1 MNNKINYGI
10 EFTDT
15 DNEIWQFD
23 YDGYESKE
31 EAIRY
36 GKKLAKGEDY
46 KRFRVGKSV
55 PCSMATIYADNII
68 ENAVEQL
75 YDEVGE
81 VSETYLE
88 NVTDEQEKELEEA
101 LNEVFYQWHKKHD
114 LFPTCYTIEDIEYV
128 EVDENERI

>member
-1 MNNKINYGI
+1 MNNKNNYGI

-55 PCSMATIYADNII
+55 QCSMATIYADNVI

-88 NVTDEQEKELEEA
+88 GVTDEQEKELEET
-101 LNEVFYQWHKKHD
+101 LNEVFYQWHKKHG
-114 LFPTCYTIEDIEYV
+114 LFPNCFIIEDVTYV
-128 EVDENERI
+128 EVDE

>member
-1 MNNKINYGI
+1 MKNKENYGI

-15 DNEIWQFD
+15 DNEVWQFD

-36 GKKLAKGEDY
+36 GKKLAKSDGY

-88 NVTDEQEKELEEA
+88 DVTKEQEKELEEA
-101 LNEVFYQWHKKHD
+101 LNKVFYQWHKKHS
-114 LFPTCYTIEDIEYV
+114 LFPSCYTIEDVEYV
-128 EVDENERI
+128 EVED

>member
-1 MNNKINYGI
+1 MKNKENYGI
-10 EFTDT
+10 EFTDI

-36 GKKLAKGEDY
+36 GRKLAKSDGY
-46 KRFRVGKSV
+46 KRFRVGKQIA
-55 PCSMATIYADNII
+55 CSMATIYADTII

-88 NVTDEQEKELEEA
+88 GVTDEQEKELEDT
-101 LNEVFYQWHKKHD
+101 LNEVFYQWHKKYN
-114 LFPTCYTIEDIEYV
+114 LFPNCYTIEDIEYV
-128 EVDENERI
+128 EVED

>member
-1 MNNKINYGI
+1 MKNKGKYGI

-15 DNEIWQFD
+15 DNELWQFD

-36 GKKLAKGEDY
+36 GKKLAKIDKETC
-46 KRFRVGKSV
+46 FRVGKSV

-75 YDEVGE
+75 YEEVGE

-88 NVTDEQEKELEEA
+88 NVTDEQENELEES
-101 LNEVFYQWHKKHD
+101 LNEVFYNWHKKHN

-128 EVDENERI
+128 EVE